1 MDLEFVSPMETGYII
16 VINISPWG
24 VVLRTMYHS
33 YYRPMA
39 YSINNFIPRHL
50 SI

>member
-1 MDLEFVSPMETGYII
+1 MALEFVCPVVTGYII
-16 VINISPWG
+16 VINISLWG
-24 VVLRTMYHS
+24 VVLRTLYHS

-39 YSINNFIPRHL
+39 YSNPNFIPRHL